1 MTIAEFIYTEILKPR
16 PLRKL
21 TNAILLRIIPEK
33 IKIDPAIL
41 YLNPNDPVLSGALA
55 LRVYENSEIVFFKKY
70 CQGEMTFIDIGGNV
84 GLYSALALH
93 TLNEKGKIIT
103 LEPHPESFALLQK
116 NVIAN
121 QELRGIESTPKI
133 ELFQMAASS
142 QSGTRTLALNPENK
156 ADNRLS
162 EAPNNWES
170 IPIDT
175 KSMDAL
181 LIEKEIEEVNFV
193 KMDVQGYEHRIL
205 SGFTDTL
212 RRSTKTIIMTEFWPQ
227 GINSTGG
234 EARGYLQD
242 LHDLGFAL
250 YELHERPRGKL
261 TPLEDWDTLIARLH
275 GRKYTNLIAVKGYD
289 LNQR

>member
-41 YLNPNDPVLSGALA
+41 YLNPNDPVLSGALT
-55 LRVYENSEIVFFKKY
+55 LRVYENSEIAFFKKY
-70 CQGEMTFIDIGGNV
+70 CRDDMTFIDIGGNV

-103 LEPHPESFALLQK
+103 LEPHPESFALLSK
-116 NVIAN
+116 NVEVN
-121 QELRGIESTPKI
+121 REKRGKDKAPEIEI
-133 ELFQMAASS
+133 FQMAASS
-142 QSGTRTLALNPENK
+142 QSGQRQLALNPENK

-162 EAPNNWES
+162 DAPKEWES
-170 IPIDT
+170 IPIEA

-181 LIEKEIEEVNFV
+181 LIEKEIEEVNFL

-234 EARGYLQD
+234 NAHGYLQD

-250 YELHERPRGKL
+250 YELHEKPRAKI
-261 TPLEDWDTLIARLH
+261 TPLENWDTLIARLH

-289 LNQR
+289 IR

>member
-21 TNAILLRIIPEK
+21 ANAILLRIIPEK
-33 IKIDPAIL
+33 IKVDPATL
-41 YLNPNDPVLSGALA
+41 YLNPNDPVLSGALT
-55 LRVYENSEIVFFKKY
+55 LRVYENSEIEFFKKY
-70 CQGEMTFIDIGGNV
+70 CQADMTFIDIGGNI
-84 GLYSALALH
+84 GLYSALALY
-93 TLNEKGKIIT
+93 TLNKKGKIIT
-103 LEPHPESFALLQK
+103 LEPHPESFALLKK
-116 NVIAN
+116 NVVKN
-121 QELRGIESTPKI
+121 QDLRGKDKTPDI

-142 QSGTRTLALNPENK
+142 QSGKRTLALNPENK

-162 EAPNNWES
+162 DAPNEWES
-170 IPIDT
+170 IPIDA

-212 RRSTKTIIMTEFWPQ
+212 RNSTKTIIMTEFWPQ

-234 EARGYLQD
+234 NARGYLQD
-242 LHDLGFAL
+242 LHDLGFSL
-250 YELHERPRGKL
+250 YELHERPRAKV
-261 TPLEDWDTLIARLH
+261 TPLEDWEPLIARLH
-275 GRKYTNLIAVKGYD
+275 GRKYTNLIAVKGYEI
-289 LNQR
+289 R